1 MNVECTVSISTKSSL
16 ILRDIE
22 LLKQFKDISV
32 AMSVNTLDE
41 SFKNDMDNASSIE
54 ARMNTLK
61 VLHENGIHTVLFMS
75 PIFPAITEYKEIIE
89 KSKLFVD
96 EYWFENL
103 NLRGEYKA
111 WILRYVNEKYPQ
123 YADLYKQIYVDGNKG
138 YWNELAEAI
147 EAYCAEYSILHTNFF
162 CHEKLV
168 AQKKGNE

>member
-1 MNVECTVSISTKSSL
+1 MSI
-16 ILRDIE
+16 
-22 LLKQFKDISV
+22 
-32 AMSVNTLDE
+32 NTLDE
-41 SFKNDMDNASSIE
+41 SFKNDMDNSSGIE

-75 PIFPAITEYKEIIE
+75 PIFPAITDYKEIIE

-103 NLRGEYKA
+103 NFRGEYKA

-123 YADLYKQIYVDGNKG
+123 YADLYKQIYVDGNKS
-138 YWNELAEAI
+138 YCNELAEEI
-147 EAYCAEYSILHTNFF
+147 EVYCTERDIIHTNFF
-162 CHEKLV
+162 YHEKLV